1 VSLQVEE
8 GDLFGLLGQ
17 NGAGKTTTMRMCLRL
32 IRPTAG
38 RVELFGKEMGA
49 NFIEIM
55 SQVGALVEL
64 PAYYPH
70 LSALDNLEIIRLLT
84 PGVAAARL
92 KEVLEQVGLGPR
104 MNDAVRTFSQ
114 GMRQRL
120 GIAMAIVHK
129 PRLVVLDEP
138 TNGLDPGGINHIRG
152 LIQELNRKD
161 GVTFVISSH
170 LLHEIEITCN
180 RVAIV
185 KEGRVVVQDTIGAL
199 LAKTGA
205 IVRVEA
211 EPREKAR
218 ELLARR
224 GTVTE
229 TEDGALVVQAEPSA
243 HAAINAELVGAGL
256 AVRCFAPRRMTLE
269 EYFLAQ

>member
-1 VSLQVEE
+1 
-8 GDLFGLLGQ
+8 
-17 NGAGKTTTMRMCLRL
+17 
-32 IRPTAG
+32 
-38 RVELFGKEMGA
+38 
-49 NFIEIM
+49 
-55 SQVGALVEL
+55 
-64 PAYYPH
+64 
-70 LSALDNLEIIRLLT
+70 
-84 PGVAAARL
+84 
-92 KEVLEQVGLGPR
+92 
-104 MNDAVRTFSQ
+104 
-114 GMRQRL
+114 
-120 GIAMAIVHK
+120 MAIVHK
-129 PRLVVLDEP
+129 PKLVVLDEP

-152 LIQELNRKD
+152 LIQDLNRKD

-180 RVAIV
+180 RVAII

-211 EPREKAR
+211 EPREKAK
-218 ELLARR
+218 ELLSKR

-229 TEDGALVVQAEPSA
+229 TEDGALVVQVEPSV

-256 AVRCFAPRRMTLE
+256 SVRCFSPRRITLE